1 MPLLYINIEI
11 IKLSAAL
18 TILGEGESCKSL
30 TENVKKFT
38 EKIKKQEKIC

>member
-18 TILGEGESCKSL
+18 TILRQKHICKSL